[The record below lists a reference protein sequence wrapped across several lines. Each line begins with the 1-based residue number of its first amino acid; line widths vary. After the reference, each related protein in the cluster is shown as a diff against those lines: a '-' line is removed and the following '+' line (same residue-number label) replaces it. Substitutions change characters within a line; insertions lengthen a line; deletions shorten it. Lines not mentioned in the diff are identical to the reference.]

1 MPRAVSVPTPR
12 QPNGITVRRHQPR
25 ARSSYHVVCVLV
37 VWLSLDPSFSSGGS
51 LIRGEEPIAEGANK
65 RIMGQA
71 SSQFWKRALVA
82 LVLRREP
89 RGIWLYTICAIVVA
103 LYALS
108 VLYGIGAE
116 AASPRLSDFL
126 VPALWLSVP
135 VAVAVVQVWRQT
147 LLGWFLLLAG
157 FTVVSVGLC
166 YWLIEEQLRDPW
178 PVTLLATAIAICVG
192 LIWHRPTRGV
202 RDATE

>member
-1 MPRAVSVPTPR
+1 V
-12 QPNGITVRRHQPR
+12 G
-25 ARSSYHVVCVLV
+25 
-37 VWLSLDPSFSSGGS
+37 FSSGGS
-51 LIRGEEPIAEGANK
+51 TDPRGEPIAEGANK

-157 FTVVSVGLC
+157 FTVVGVGLC